1 MSRRLSYPLLLLIF
15 LSTITA
21 SLNTLQAQV
30 QHGKLRDEVLESQK
44 PPTTP
49 PATRRTGRRLT
60 PLPPVAPI
68 RTPFDQ
74 KKARIIYMEHAD
86 LLRFRQTT
94 NPDVQILIGNVR
106 FRHDDATLT
115 CDSAY
120 FYRLTNS
127 IDAFSNVKIVQ
138 GDTLFVYGDL
148 LYYDG
153 TTKLA
158 RMRKRVR
165 MVNRKTTLTTDS
177 LNYDR
182 TTQLAYYFTGGKV
195 VDPENTLTSV
205 WGQYSTATEDALFR
219 DDVKLVNKNFVMNSD
234 TLKYNAKTS
243 IANIVGDTHIVYQ
256 DETDIYTDRGWYNT
270 KTERSMLLNR
280 SRLVN
285 KEGKT
290 LTGDT
295 VFYDKSEGYGEGF
308 GNVILNDT
316 VQKSTLYGDYIYY
329 NEDTELGI
337 ATDSA
342 LLVDWSGEYSMHI
355 HADTLKTFKDSIYNE
370 AKAWENVR
378 IYREDLQGI
387 ADTLIYS
394 SRDSVIHLLNSPIV
408 WQNSQQLSSES
419 IHAYTK
425 NKKIDKVVLE
435 NSAITVEQVD
445 SLLFNQIS
453 GKDIVAYVD
462 SGALKRVEVSG
473 NAETVY
479 FVQDDL
485 DSTLIGANRT
495 ESSFVVMHFVDKKID
510 RIILTTASSGVF
522 YPLERVS
529 DDIIYMPNFFWADNI
544 RPLSEKDVFRRVDT
558 TDRPRFSY
566 RDASEVP
573 EDKFPTAPAGTTQ
586 PTQSGGGQTR
596 SMPTSQ

>member
-1 MSRRLSYPLLLLIF
+1 MSRRLTYPLLLLI
-15 LSTITA
+15 LLMATTA

-49 PATRRTGRRLT
+49 TTRRTGRRLT

-68 RTPFDQ
+68 RSPFDQ

-86 LLRFRQTT
+86 VLRFRQSTR
-94 NPDVQILIGNVR
+94 PDVQILIGNVR
-106 FRHDDATLT
+106 FRHDDAVMT

-127 IDAFSNVKIVQ
+127 LDAFSNVKIVQ
-138 GDTLFVYGDL
+138 GDTLSVYGDL
-148 LYYDG
+148 LHYDG

-158 RMRKRVR
+158 RLRKRVR
-165 MVNRKTTLTTDS
+165 MINRNTTLTTDS

-219 DDVKLVNKNFVMNSD
+219 DDVKLVNQNFVMTSD
-234 TLKYNAKTS
+234 TLKYNTKNS

-256 DETDIYTDRGWYNT
+256 DETDIFTDRGWYNT

-280 SRLVN
+280 SMMVN
-285 KEGKT
+285 KEGKS

-295 VFYDKSEGYGEGF
+295 IFYDKSQNYGESF
-308 GNVILNDT
+308 GDVILNDT

-342 LLVDWSGEYSMHI
+342 LLVDWSGEYSMYV

-408 WQNSQQLSSES
+408 WQQSQQLSSEN
-419 IHAYTK
+419 IRAYTK

-453 GKDIVAYVD
+453 GKDIIAYVD

-495 ESSFVVMHFVDKKID
+495 ESSFVVMHFVNKKID

-529 DDIIYMPNFFWADNI
+529 DDVIYMPNFFWADHI
-544 RPLSEKDVFRRVDT
+544 RPLSETDVFRRVDT

-573 EDKFPTAPAGTTQ
+573 EDKFPTAPTGTPRSAPAGGAQ
-586 PTQSGGGQTR
+586 NR
-596 SMPTSQ
+596 AMPTAQ